1 MYGMKSVFHNNPNPF
16 TGNEPGMG
24 FEVIGPQPKREFGGS
39 VIDRLEQRV
48 AELERML
55 GVNQLEQAY
64 GGGDSLAM
72 MLSEFV

>member
-1 MYGMKSVFHNNPNPF
+1 MMKSVFHNNPNPF

-24 FEVIGPQPKREFGGS
+24 FAVMGTGMHQSHQRPMS

-55 GVNQLEQAY
+55 GVSQ
-64 GGGDSLAM
+64 
-72 MLSEFV
+72 